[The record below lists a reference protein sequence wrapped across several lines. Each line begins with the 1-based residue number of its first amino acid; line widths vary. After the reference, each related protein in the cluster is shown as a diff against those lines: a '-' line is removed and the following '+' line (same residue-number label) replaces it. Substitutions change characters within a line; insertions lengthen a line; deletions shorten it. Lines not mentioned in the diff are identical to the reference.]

1 MANRGIVDRLVGAL
15 TPERSGCRDTALVG
29 VALVSFASA
38 TVATGLFLVVDG
50 SVGGLVLYGAG
61 APISGLFA
69 AVAGGLPLAWPL
81 DITLWVIA
89 AVAITR
95 KADRRGRLRPTIA
108 VVALALLWGLVVFF
122 AAS

>member
-1 MANRGIVDRLVGAL
+1 MANRGSVDRLVGAL
-15 TPERSGCRDTALVG
+15 TPEHTGCRDTALVG
-29 VALVSFASA
+29 VALGSFASA
-38 TVATGLFLVVDG
+38 SAATGLFLVVNG
-50 SVGGLVLYGAG
+50 SAGGLVLYGAG

-95 KADRRGRLRPTIA
+95 RVDQRGPLRPIVA